1 MSVQVAFGAVSCRTL
16 ANRRNAFLL
25 LSHARRLQNTAV
37 KPSSRSST
45 SCMLACWLQN
55 RQVPIHFLKVL
66 YLLKEDNLMV
76 PYADLKSRQY
86 WLDVL
91 LS

>member
-1 MSVQVAFGAVSCRTL
+1 M
-16 ANRRNAFLL
+16 
-25 LSHARRLQNTAV
+25 
-37 KPSSRSST
+37 
-45 SCMLACWLQN
+45 
-55 RQVPIHFLKVL
+55 HFLKVL